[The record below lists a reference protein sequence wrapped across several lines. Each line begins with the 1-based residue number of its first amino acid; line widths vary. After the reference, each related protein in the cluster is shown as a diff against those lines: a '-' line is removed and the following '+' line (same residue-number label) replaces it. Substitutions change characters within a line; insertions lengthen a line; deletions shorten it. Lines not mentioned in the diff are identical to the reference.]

1 MSHLLIDLK
10 NLLTSMEYNFKSWNA
25 DRGKLGKSIDIRAA
39 ILDPVSKNN
48 PNGQNTKQQ
57 AQLQSQLVLGL
68 DSILLDFKLSL

>member
-1 MSHLLIDLK
+1 
-10 NLLTSMEYNFKSWNA
+10 MEYNFNFKSWNA

-68 DSILLDFKLSL
+68 DSTLLDFKLSL